1 MDSRTHLASSIL
13 RIRPIIKSAQHIHI
27 SHNLHNLHDL
37 LEEPV
42 STGALTTLGT
52 SIDFVPQAL
61 PASRIVK
68 RDAAGSANILDVE
81 DVLETAVLLVAVVLG
96 LLVGEGAGH
105 AAVVAVADGLDDVV
119 GWGGVVPLTAALIA
133 FGVDA
138 GSEEGGHEEG
148 EECLVVHGE

>member
-27 SHNLHNLHDL
+27 SHNFHKNHDL

-68 RDAAGSANILDVE
+68 RDAAGSANIL
-81 DVLETAVLLVAVVLG
+81 ETAVLLVAVILG

-105 AAVVAVADGLDDVV
+105 ATVVAVADGLDDVV
-119 GWGGVVPLTAALIA
+119 GWGGVVPLTAALVA

-148 EECLVVHGE
+148 EEGLVVHGERFDV